1 MRFLHQ
7 VQKQHMLKN
16 STQGKNFAYSHP
28 IISPYSLNYGQ
39 IYTIMSKNLIFKVP
53 QKCLKCFRA
62 KNSFFRCDSSAK
74 NQFFRVLGQGL
85 GKYGLNKSCSLSS
98 EDHFCI
104 FIHQFYIGKFHVL
117 EHFWP
122 KRRFLPILPK
132 IDQIQGLALILAL
145 LNHRNRV
152 FRC

>member
-1 MRFLHQ
+1 MPSIDQNQNF
-7 VQKQHMLKN
+7 N
-16 STQGKNFAYSHP
+16 SEGRRPVAQTGP
-28 IISPYSLNYGQ
+28 L
-39 IYTIMSKNLIFKVP
+39 
-53 QKCLKCFRA
+53 
-62 KNSFFRCDSSAK
+62 SF
-74 NQFFRVLGQGL
+74 
-85 GKYGLNKSCSLSS
+85 